1 LVETGGCGHGRSK
14 TQQNVTASHA
24 GIATNFTTKLP
35 AQADFKKVLLERY
48 QEAVARSRKTG
59 HRVSFRVEVD
69 PAAGAQT
76 ITPVKEQPIASDDA
90 FPVEDTG
97 KPNAELEAALGA
109 ARERGRK
116 RVAEIVAGEDMLS
129 ADAFAK
135 LLGTSRVTVNA
146 KRQSEQVLG
155 INGAKRGFR
164 FPVWQLDKDGRPFGA
179 LPALHATLG
188 NSAWAVYRFLVS
200 PHGALKGRT
209 GLRALQQGDDAA
221 ALSVAEGVARGDF
234 D

>member
-1 LVETGGCGHGRSK
+1 MAAPKPSNHSA
-14 TQQNVTASHA
+14 TASHA
-24 GIATNFTTKLP
+24 GVTRMAFTTKLP
-35 AQADFKKVLLERY
+35 SQSDFKKVLLERY
-48 QEAVARSRKTG
+48 QEAIARSRKIG

-76 ITPVKEQPIASDDA
+76 ITPVEEQPSASDDA
-90 FPVEDTG
+90 FPVADAGTPDT
-97 KPNAELEAALGA
+97 ELEAALAA

-146 KRQSEQVLG
+146 KRQSGKVLG
-155 INGAKRGFR
+155 IDGAKRGFR
-164 FPVWQLDKDGRPFGA
+164 FPAWQLDKDGRPFGA
-179 LPALHATLG
+179 LPALHARLG

-200 PHGALKGRT
+200 RHGALDGRS
-209 GLRALQQGDDAA
+209 GLRALQQGDDVAVLAA
-221 ALSVAEGVARGDF
+221 ADGMARGDF

>member
-1 LVETGGCGHGRSK
+1 MAAPKPSNHSG
-14 TQQNVTASHA
+14 TASHA
-24 GIATNFTTKLP
+24 GVAALSFTTKLP

-48 QEAVARSRKTG
+48 QEAIARSRKIG

-69 PAAGAQT
+69 PAADAQT
-76 ITPVKEQPIASDDA
+76 ITPVEEQPLDSDDVFA
-90 FPVEDTG
+90 VEDTRE
-97 KPNAELEAALGA
+97 PDPELESALAA

-146 KRQSEQVLG
+146 KRQSGQVLG
-155 INGAKRGFR
+155 IDGAKRGFR

-179 LPALHATLG
+179 LPALHAMLG
-188 NSAWAVYRFLVS
+188 NSAWAVYRFLAAR
-200 PHGALKGRT
+200 HGALDGRT
-209 GLRALQQGDDAA
+209 GLRALQQGDDASVLA
-221 ALSVAEGVARGDF
+221 AAEGMARGDF

>member
-1 LVETGGCGHGRSK
+1 MAAPKRSNHGGS
-14 TQQNVTASHA
+14 ASQA
-24 GIATNFTTKLP
+24 GVAALSFTTKLP

-48 QEAVARSRKTG
+48 QEAIARSRKIG

-69 PAAGAQT
+69 PAADAQT
-76 ITPVKEQPIASDDA
+76 ITPVEEQPIDT

-97 KPNAELEAALGA
+97 KPDAELEAALA
-109 ARERGRK
+109 TARARGRK

-135 LLGTSRVTVNA
+135 LIGTSRVTVNA
-146 KRQSEQVLG
+146 KRQSGQVLG
-155 INGAKRGFR
+155 IDGAKRGFR

-179 LPALHATLG
+179 LPALHETLG
-188 NSAWAVYRFLVS
+188 NSAWAVYRFLAS
-200 PHGALKGRT
+200 RHGALDGRT

-221 ALSVAEGVARGDF
+221 VLAAAEGMARGDF

>member
-1 LVETGGCGHGRSK
+1 MMAAPKRTDQSG
-14 TQQNVTASHA
+14 TASHV
-24 GIATNFTTKLP
+24 GLATMSFTTKLP

-48 QEAVARSRKTG
+48 QEAIARSRKVG

-69 PAAGAQT
+69 PATDAQT
-76 ITPVKEQPIASDDA
+76 ITPVEELPIASHDA
-90 FPVEDTG
+90 FLVEDTVTPDG
-97 KPNAELEAALGA
+97 ELEAALAA

-129 ADAFAK
+129 AEAFAR

-146 KRQSEQVLG
+146 KRQSGQVLG
-155 INGAKRGFR
+155 VDGAKRGFR
-164 FPVWQLDKDGRPFGA
+164 FPVWQLDKDGRPFAA

-200 PHGALKGRT
+200 RHGALDGRT
-209 GLRALQQGDDAA
+209 GLRALQQSDDAA
-221 ALSVAEGVARGDF
+221 VLAAAESMARGDF
-234 D
+234 A

>member
-1 LVETGGCGHGRSK
+1 MAAPKRS
-14 TQQNVTASHA
+14 NHSGSASHA
-24 GIATNFTTKLP
+24 GVATLSFTTKLP

-48 QEAVARSRKTG
+48 QEAIARSRKIG

-69 PAAGAQT
+69 PAADAQT
-76 ITPVKEQPIASDDA
+76 ITPVEEQPIASDDT

-97 KPNAELEAALGA
+97 MPDADLEATLAGA
-109 ARERGRK
+109 RARGRK

-146 KRQSEQVLG
+146 KRQSGQVLG
-155 INGAKRGFR
+155 IDGAKRGFR
-164 FPVWQLDKDGRPFGA
+164 FPVWQLDRDGRPFGA
-179 LPALHATLG
+179 LPALHAMLG
-188 NSAWAVYRFLVS
+188 NSAWAVYRFLES
-200 PHGALKGRT
+200 RHGVLDGRT
-209 GLRALQQGDDAA
+209 GRRALQQGDDASVLA
-221 ALSVAEGVARGDF
+221 AAEGMARGDF

>member
-1 LVETGGCGHGRSK
+1 MAAPKRINHSG
-14 TQQNVTASHA
+14 TASHA
-24 GIATNFTTKLP
+24 GVAALSFTTKLP

-48 QEAVARSRKTG
+48 QEAIARSRKIG

-69 PAAGAQT
+69 PAADAQT
-76 ITPVKEQPIASDDA
+76 ITPVEEQPIASDV

-97 KPNAELEAALGA
+97 MPDAELEAALA
-109 ARERGRK
+109 EARARGHK
-116 RVAEIVAGEDMLS
+116 RVAEIVAGEEMLS
-129 ADAFAK
+129 AEDFAK

-146 KRQSEQVLG
+146 RRQSGQVLG
-155 INGAKRGFR
+155 IDGAKRGFR

-179 LPALHATLG
+179 LPALHAMLG

-200 PHGALKGRT
+200 RHGALDGRT
-209 GLRALQQGDDAA
+209 GLRALQQGDDASVLA
-221 ALSVAEGVARGDF
+221 AAEGMASGDF

>member
-1 LVETGGCGHGRSK
+1 MAAPKRS
-14 TQQNVTASHA
+14 NHSGTASHA
-24 GIATNFTTKLP
+24 GVAALSFTTKLP

-48 QEAVARSRKTG
+48 QEAIARSRKIG

-69 PAAGAQT
+69 PSADAQT
-76 ITPVKEQPIASDDA
+76 ITPVEEQPGDT

-97 KPNAELEAALGA
+97 KPDAELEAALGL
-109 ARERGRK
+109 ARARGRK

-146 KRQSEQVLG
+146 RRQSGQVLG
-155 INGAKRGFR
+155 IDGAKRGFR
-164 FPVWQLDKDGRPFGA
+164 FPVWQLDKDGRPFGT
-179 LPALHATLG
+179 LPALHAMLG
-188 NSAWAVYRFLVS
+188 NSAWAVYRFLVLR
-200 PHGALKGRT
+200 HGALDGRT
-209 GLRALQQGDDAA
+209 GLRALQQGDDASVLA
-221 ALSVAEGVARGDF
+221 AAEGMARGDF

>member
-1 LVETGGCGHGRSK
+1 MAAPKRNNHSA
-14 TQQNVTASHA
+14 TASHA
-24 GIATNFTTKLP
+24 GAATLSFTTKLP

-48 QEAVARSRKTG
+48 QEAVARSRKIG

-76 ITPVKEQPIASDDA
+76 ITPVEEQPIASDDA

-97 KPNAELEAALGA
+97 KTDAELEAALAA
-109 ARERGRK
+109 ARARGRK
-116 RVAEIVAGEDMLS
+116 RVAEIVAGDDMLS

-146 KRQSEQVLG
+146 KRQSGQVLG
-155 INGAKRGFR
+155 IDGAKRGFR
-164 FPVWQLDKDGRPFGA
+164 FPVWQLDEDGRPFGA

-188 NSAWAVYRFLVS
+188 NNAWAVYRFLVS
-200 PHGALKGRT
+200 PHGALEGRT
-209 GLRALQQGDDAA
+209 GLRALQQGEDAA
-221 ALSVAEGVARGDF
+221 VLAAAESVARGDF

>member
-1 LVETGGCGHGRSK
+1 MAAPKPSNHSGA
-14 TQQNVTASHA
+14 ASPA
-24 GIATNFTTKLP
+24 GVAALSFTTKLP

-48 QEAVARSRKTG
+48 QEAIARSRKIG
-59 HRVSFRVEVD
+59 RRVSFRVEVD
-69 PAAGAQT
+69 PAADAQT
-76 ITPVKEQPIASDDA
+76 ITPVEEQPIASGDS

-97 KPNAELEAALGA
+97 MPDADLEAALAGA
-109 ARERGRK
+109 RARGRK

-146 KRQSEQVLG
+146 RRQSGQVLG
-155 INGAKRGFR
+155 IDGAKRGFR

-179 LPALHATLG
+179 LPALHAMLG

-200 PHGALKGRT
+200 RHGVLDGRT
-209 GLRALQQGDDAA
+209 GLRALQQGDDASVLA
-221 ALSVAEGVARGDF
+221 AAEGMARGDF

>member
-1 LVETGGCGHGRSK
+1 MAAPKRINHSG
-14 TQQNVTASHA
+14 TASHA
-24 GIATNFTTKLP
+24 GVAGLSFTTKLP

-48 QEAVARSRKTG
+48 QEAIARSRKIG

-69 PAAGAQT
+69 PAADAQT
-76 ITPVKEQPIASDDA
+76 ITPVEEQPIASDV

-97 KPNAELEAALGA
+97 MPDAELEAALA
-109 ARERGRK
+109 EARARGHK
-116 RVAEIVAGEDMLS
+116 RVAEIVAGEEMLS
-129 ADAFAK
+129 AEAFAK

-146 KRQSEQVLG
+146 RRQSGQVLG
-155 INGAKRGFR
+155 IDGAKRGFR

-179 LPALHATLG
+179 LQALHAMLG

-200 PHGALKGRT
+200 RHGALDGRT
-209 GLRALQQGDDAA
+209 GLRALQQGDDASVLA
-221 ALSVAEGVARGDF
+221 AAEGMARGDF

>member
-1 LVETGGCGHGRSK
+1 MAAPKRS
-14 TQQNVTASHA
+14 NHSGTASHA
-24 GIATNFTTKLP
+24 GVALSFTTKLP

-48 QEAVARSRKTG
+48 QEAIARSRKIG

-76 ITPVKEQPIASDDA
+76 ITPVEEQPSASDA

-97 KPNAELEAALGA
+97 KPDAELEAALA
-109 ARERGRK
+109 KARECGRK

-129 ADAFAK
+129 AEAFAK

-146 KRQSEQVLG
+146 KRQNGQVLG
-155 INGAKRGFR
+155 VNGAKRGFR

-179 LPALHATLG
+179 LPVLHATLG
-188 NSAWAVYRFLVS
+188 DRAWAVYRFLVS
-200 PHGALKGRT
+200 RHGALDGRT
-209 GLRALQQGDDAA
+209 GLRALQQGDDGSVLAA
-221 ALSVAEGVARGDF
+221 AEGIARGDF

>member
-1 LVETGGCGHGRSK
+1 MAATKRSNHG
-14 TQQNVTASHA
+14 VTASHA
-24 GIATNFTTKLP
+24 GIATMNFTTKLP

-48 QEAVARSRKTG
+48 QEAIARSRKIG

-76 ITPVKEQPIASDDA
+76 ITPVEEQPIASDL
-90 FPVEDTG
+90 FPLEDTG
-97 KPNAELEAALGA
+97 KPDAELEAALA
-109 ARERGRK
+109 QARQRGRK
-116 RVAEIVAGEDMLS
+116 RVAEIVAGEEMLS

-146 KRQSEQVLG
+146 KRQSGQVLG
-155 INGAKRGFR
+155 IDGAKRGYR
-164 FPVWQLDKDGRPFGA
+164 FPDWQLDKYGRPFAA
-179 LPALHATLG
+179 LPALHDTLG

-200 PHGALKGRT
+200 HHGALDGRT
-209 GLRALQQGDDAA
+209 GLRALQQGDDALVLA
-221 ALSVAEGVARGDF
+221 VAEGMARGDF